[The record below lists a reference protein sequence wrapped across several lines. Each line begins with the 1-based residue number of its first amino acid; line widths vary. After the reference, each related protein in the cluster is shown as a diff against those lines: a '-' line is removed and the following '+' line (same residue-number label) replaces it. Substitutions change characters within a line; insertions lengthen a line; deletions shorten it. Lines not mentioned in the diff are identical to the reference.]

1 MSAPAI
7 RSETGRLQSCILCAP
22 GRELDA
28 MVPRHIQ
35 ALRQS
40 QAAEGELTQ
49 GDQWQPNPDYLLFDD
64 LVLLPQLASEHAQL
78 QAVIAAATGDRQCLD
93 FRDLLDQVLQLPG
106 VRGSLTEEILDLEL
120 QLGADPGQLG
130 LARGRLGELA
140 PHELSEALLS
150 GLDPR
155 DDAEI
160 LGGPCP
166 NVLFARDLWAV
177 VGQQLVLG
185 YPRARARKRDGVLAR
200 CVARHHP
207 RLAGA
212 QLLDIRADHR
222 GRPGGLAP
230 EELID
235 DRCVEGGD
243 VLVVTPDTVLIGI
256 GERTTLRGA
265 LAVARGL
272 QGQGF
277 RHVLGVQLPLARAM
291 MHLDTVMTFV
301 DRGLALAYLPA
312 LQGPEALRVV
322 DLLDGGR
329 ALPYGVDRAL
339 QEAGSPVEWVPC
351 GGSDPRAAAREQ
363 WSDGANAVCL
373 APGRIVL
380 YGRNTATLRELNRR
394 GFEVLTPA
402 QFIAN
407 AEWLLQGGR
416 RFVVALGGSELSR
429 GRGGPRCLTLPLL
442 RAG

>member
-1 MSAPAI
+1 MSALGI
-7 RSETGRLQSCILCAP
+7 RSETGRLQACILCAP

-35 ALRQS
+35 ALRQKPAGVDEAS
-40 QAAEGELTQ
+40 GAEE
-49 GDQWQPNPDYLLFDD
+49 WQPNPDYLLFDD

-78 QAVIAAATGDRQCLD
+78 QAVIAAATGEKHCLD
-93 FRDLLDQVLQLPG
+93 LRDLLDQTLQLPG
-106 VRGSLTEEILDLEL
+106 VRGELTAEVLEL
-120 QLGADPGQLG
+120 ERQLGAGPQQLQRAG
-130 LARGRLGELA
+130 ERLGELA
-140 PHELSEALLS
+140 PHELREALLS

-207 RLAGA
+207 RLASA
-212 QLLDIRADHR
+212 QLLDIRGDDG
-222 GRPGGLAP
+222 GRPGGVSDD
-230 EELID
+230 ELRD
-235 DRCVEGGD
+235 ERCIEGGD
-243 VLVVTPDTVLIGI
+243 VLVVTPDTVLVGI

-265 LAVARGL
+265 LALAEGL
-272 QGQGF
+272 QRQGF

-312 LQGPEALRVV
+312 LHGPEGLRVV
-322 DLLDGGR
+322 DLLQGGR
-329 ALPYGVDRAL
+329 ALPYGIDRAL
-339 QEAGSPVEWVPC
+339 QEAGAPVEWVPC
-351 GGSDPRAAAREQ
+351 GGSDARAAAREQ

>member
-35 ALRQS
+35 ALRQRPAAPGETPGEEW
-40 QAAEGELTQ
+40 QA
-49 GDQWQPNPDYLLFDD
+49 NPDYLLFDD

-106 VRGSLTEEILDLEL
+106 VRGALTEEILDLEL
-120 QLGADPGQLG
+120 QLGATPGQLG
-130 LARGRLGELA
+130 MARGRLDELA
-140 PHELSEALLS
+140 PHELGEALLS

-207 RLAGA
+207 RLADA
-212 QLLDIRADHR
+212 QLLDIRADQR
-222 GRPGGLAP
+222 GQPGSLARD
-230 EELID
+230 ELVD